1 MCGDGDKVI
10 ILNWM
15 SKKLVFHVG
24 GDQGELV
31 DALGRFLLAGVVED
45 AVVFRVY
52 FTGYILLR
60 QAKTPRNVA
69 FKPFLRVFSCVGMTG
84 FEPAASCSQS
94 RRPTGLGY
102 IP

>member
-10 ILNWM
+10 ILDWM

-45 AVVFRVY
+45 AVVSVS
-52 FTGYILLR
+52 ILR
-60 QAKTPRNVA
+60 GI
-69 FKPFLRVFSCVGMTG
+69 F
-84 FEPAASCSQS
+84 
-94 RRPTGLGY
+94 Y
-102 IP
+102 